1 MEQLKSS
8 DVHFLMNYFGVRES
22 HLEEKETLLIFLKS
36 KSNSINEKAFEI
48 LIEKAKN
55 TPIEQIRLMYEKANT
70 YEKELIRKGR
80 KVYRKG

>member
-8 DVHFLMNYFGVRES
+8 EVHFLMNYFGVKES
-22 HLEEKETLLIFLKS
+22 HLKEKETLLIFLKS
-36 KSNSINEKAFEI
+36 KSNSMNEKAFEI
-48 LIEKAKN
+48 LIEKTKN
-55 TPIEQIRLMYEKANT
+55 TPIDKMRSMYEKANT